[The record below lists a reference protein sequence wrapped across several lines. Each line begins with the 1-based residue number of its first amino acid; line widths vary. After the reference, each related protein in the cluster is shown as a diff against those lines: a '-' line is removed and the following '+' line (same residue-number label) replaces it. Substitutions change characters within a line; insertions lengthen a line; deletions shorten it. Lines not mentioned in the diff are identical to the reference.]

1 MNSFFEFIVR
11 QKALEN
17 IHPRSAASETCRLF
31 PDQRG
36 SGTETALSPAEPLVL
51 QVVASFA
58 AALSLRAAVK
68 PDRIAELAC

>member
-1 MNSFFEFIVR
+1 MNAFFEFIIR
-11 QKALEN
+11 QNASEN
-17 IHPRSAASETCRLF
+17 IHPRFAASETCRLF